1 MDSPP
6 PPPDPLYASDDAS
19 SSFRGALV
27 EPPVGDGGTVAE
39 RRRRWGPPAV
49 GTPRQSWAP
58 SEPLELRRRPAALLL
73 DRPERG
79 RVRRSIDNLT
89 TIGGGERRRL
99 APEIPSVPQHLLPSA
114 ADSNLHYYR
123 VVYRGVVALLSE
135 PVLSAPKSTQYVGYG
150 EIFASRSTVPID
162 DDTTRANSA
171 IRVDSLLTGGYAVD
185 AAPQTLA
192 DDTPKHSNTG
202 GAAIPYSAPSLSHP
216 TRQDGHRTNA
226 PIGYLLAHTNGETIV
241 EPLHTVPHAEEGLFR
256 YKIVS
261 TTPLPVLTGPSRNA
275 PKTKAVMLPGTVHEV
290 SLRITV
296 DNDGVI
302 FLKLSHR
309 RGWMADRKIVTTRD
323 GQPQSIPV
331 VQELIS
337 PVMTD
342 VSDDGSISVSALS
355 VFSTFSIAAPSNAA
369 RRRHRPPR
377 RRKDADANEALMD
390 KSLPRHI
397 GGSRSL
403 HATNLMAKASK
414 HNDGLSSNVSILSD
428 ESSFDQLPT
437 TALRHGMPSSTDVS
451 HATTK
456 SIGSVSPVTQKFYL
470 LRVTAPRGLKILDA
484 PQFQVNTLIH
494 RKSASHSVASP
505 QKMPPPEPHGST
517 THQSIFHTM
526 AGRSATTATSKSGNP
541 AVFDSSSKTRVLPR
555 GAFFEASKRMENT
568 GAFSQGAGL
577 IKLSDNSGWA
587 IVPRQDELDHQY
599 RHYSGGVATIKQGE
613 ASRAYQEVG
622 NAVLESHA
630 VEASVAERLWSTVWI
645 RVRTRAGLAVTC
657 PPPVLPL
664 DDDNTSPTSSRESSA
679 ITGSNHGSNYGPLSN
694 LDSDVASSVGS
705 AFLDAVFRTP
715 KKSAPEIPVELA
727 AKSSNFDK
735 MQLSTTI
742 ACGVCLEVEKWTD
755 RSPDRTGVEYARLR
769 GGQGWLPLSIAGKA
783 TYEVVCKPDV
793 RWGSFWFR
801 VQTARGV
808 KVRWGPCQRAPPIK
822 SGDGS
827 EYFRFECGEFLRA
840 SEILTVFS
848 QAGDP
853 IECFA
858 KLYRNRHVR
867 WHTGHDSFR
876 QLPSLTTQAEWVQV
890 FGPEDLFLDEC
901 AAEPRI
907 ERHAQGWRYNVVP
920 DAGVAVRK
928 GPSFA
933 AETTRIVLLGG
944 ESVVVTERVSP
955 AGDETVW
962 LRLKDVPGWVHD
974 VNEVGEQVMLAHSLR
989 HRSRT
994 SARVRQAG
1002 QRDEIAY
1009 NTIVARLFHSDVPG
1023 DSYRP
1028 PRNLKGSRGHR

>member
-1 MDSPP
+1 
-6 PPPDPLYASDDAS
+6 
-19 SSFRGALV
+19 
-27 EPPVGDGGTVAE
+27 
-39 RRRRWGPPAV
+39 
-49 GTPRQSWAP
+49 
-58 SEPLELRRRPAALLL
+58 
-73 DRPERG
+73 
-79 RVRRSIDNLT
+79 
-89 TIGGGERRRL
+89 
-99 APEIPSVPQHLLPSA
+99 
-114 ADSNLHYYR
+114 
-123 VVYRGVVALLSE
+123 
-135 PVLSAPKSTQYVGYG
+135 
-150 EIFASRSTVPID
+150 
-162 DDTTRANSA
+162 
-171 IRVDSLLTGGYAVD
+171 
-185 AAPQTLA
+185 
-192 DDTPKHSNTG
+192 
-202 GAAIPYSAPSLSHP
+202 
-216 TRQDGHRTNA
+216 
-226 PIGYLLAHTNGETIV
+226 
-241 EPLHTVPHAEEGLFR
+241 
-256 YKIVS
+256 
-261 TTPLPVLTGPSRNA
+261 
-275 PKTKAVMLPGTVHEV
+275 
-290 SLRITV
+290 
-296 DNDGVI
+296 
-302 FLKLSHR
+302 
-309 RGWMADRKIVTTRD
+309 
-323 GQPQSIPV
+323 
-331 VQELIS
+331 
-337 PVMTD
+337 
-342 VSDDGSISVSALS
+342 
-355 VFSTFSIAAPSNAA
+355 
-369 RRRHRPPR
+369 
-377 RRKDADANEALMD
+377 
-390 KSLPRHI
+390 
-397 GGSRSL
+397 
-403 HATNLMAKASK
+403 
-414 HNDGLSSNVSILSD
+414 
-428 ESSFDQLPT
+428 
-437 TALRHGMPSSTDVS
+437 
-451 HATTK
+451 
-456 SIGSVSPVTQKFYL
+456 
-470 LRVTAPRGLKILDA
+470 
-484 PQFQVNTLIH
+484 
-494 RKSASHSVASP
+494 
-505 QKMPPPEPHGST
+505 
-517 THQSIFHTM
+517 
-526 AGRSATTATSKSGNP
+526 
-541 AVFDSSSKTRVLPR
+541 
-555 GAFFEASKRMENT
+555 
-568 GAFSQGAGL
+568 
-577 IKLSDNSGWA
+577 
-587 IVPRQDELDHQY
+587 
-599 RHYSGGVATIKQGE
+599 
-613 ASRAYQEVG
+613 
-622 NAVLESHA
+622 
-630 VEASVAERLWSTVWI
+630 
-645 RVRTRAGLAVTC
+645 
-657 PPPVLPL
+657 
-664 DDDNTSPTSSRESSA
+664 
-679 ITGSNHGSNYGPLSN
+679 
-694 LDSDVASSVGS
+694 
-705 AFLDAVFRTP
+705 
-715 KKSAPEIPVELA
+715 VELA

-933 AETTRIVLLGG
+933 AETTRTVLLGG